1 MGEPKSEARIG
12 YADYLAFAET
22 AEELYEFHDGEVYA
36 MSGGSPAHAQLMHQ
50 LSGHVFNALRGQPC
64 RGQGAAQRIRIT
76 KNHAVYP
83 DLSIVCPPLEYA
95 ADDAQ
100 AIVNPTAVFEVL
112 SPSTEAY
119 DRKGK
124 FELYIGVPSI
134 QHVVLVSQERWR
146 IEHYRRLGDGT
157 WRYSAHGP
165 GSAVDLDTLGVKLA
179 IDEIYDGIEA
189 FGGPSRDTGPTDI
202 PATQEG

>member
-1 MGEPKSEARIG
+1 MGLPKPDGRVRYE
-12 YADYLAFAET
+12 DYLAFAET
-22 AEELYEFHDGEVYA
+22 AEELFEFHDGELFA
-36 MSGGSPAHAQLMHQ
+36 MSGGSPAHAQLMNQ
-50 LSGHVFNALRGQPC
+50 LSGLVFNALRGQPC
-64 RGQGAAQRIRIT
+64 RGQGAAQRVRIT
-76 KNHAVYP
+76 EQHAVYP

-95 ADDAQ
+95 PDDTQ
-100 AIVNPTAVFEVL
+100 AIVNPVAVFEVL

-124 FELYIGVPSI
+124 FELYIGVASI

-165 GSAVDLDTLGVKLA
+165 GSVVDLDTLGVKLP
-179 IDEIYDGIEA
+179 IDELYDGIEA
-189 FGGPSRDTGPTDI
+189 FGGPSRTTGPVDR
-202 PATQEG
+202 PASQEG